1 MLHRTLSPS
10 LCFQSMI
17 VPVSPECSIRRQ
29 RLFSSWD
36 TASEPLSPTNRHI
49 RLHPKGFHGLER
61 VDVFVEGIACKWLF
75 QEGTGIILL
84 LLSEWLYYTELLQRL
99 LFVLLDYIVLFQLN
113 ISFLAVWLLAWG
125 SDPLL
130 PECNV
135 GDVPPFTFT
144 AMWLKEHRWKW
155 MKIFTPAC
163 VSGVDNRIR
172 ATRHTACGKS
182 HQFAWWDLLI
192 STEFSILM
200 GQTAALT
207 EVQGQKSHVYSNA
220 LRSVVL
226 GNRVIRYDV
235 QSDISECH
243 IITGN
248 KWMRRLT
255 FVISVFSRKF
265 GQ

>member
-17 VPVSPECSIRRQ
+17 VPVSPECSIRCQ

-61 VDVFVEGIACKWLF
+61 VDVFVEGIVCKWLF
-75 QEGTGIILL
+75 QEGTGITLL

-130 PECNV
+130 PS
-135 GDVPPFTFT
+135 
-144 AMWLKEHRWKW
+144 AMWVMCLRSHLQPCDSRSIDGNEWR
-155 MKIFTPAC
+155 F
-163 VSGVDNRIR
+163 
-172 ATRHTACGKS
+172 S
-182 HQFAWWDLLI
+182 HQRVFPVWT
-192 STEFSILM
+192 TE
-200 GQTAALT
+200 
-207 EVQGQKSHVYSNA
+207 
-220 LRSVVL
+220 
-226 GNRVIRYDV
+226 
-235 QSDISECH
+235 
-243 IITGN
+243 
-248 KWMRRLT
+248 
-255 FVISVFSRKF
+255 
-265 GQ
+265 